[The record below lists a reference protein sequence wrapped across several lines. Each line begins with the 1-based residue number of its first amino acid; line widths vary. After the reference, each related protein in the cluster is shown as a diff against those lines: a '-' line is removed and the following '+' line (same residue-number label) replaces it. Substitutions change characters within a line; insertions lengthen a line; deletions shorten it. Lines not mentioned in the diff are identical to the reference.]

1 MPNQCP
7 QLFYLRLKSW
17 GNGQG
22 EKLSEINPSLKEV
35 RYDKG
40 LKVAALAADKIMMN
54 SNHTE
59 VLSNEGQYVHLI
71 LSLFN

>member
-1 MPNQCP
+1 MFCG
-7 QLFYLRLKSW
+7 K
-17 GNGQG
+17 GQD

-59 VLSNEGQYVHLI
+59 VLSNEGMNLI
-71 LSLFN
+71 LGFGLSII

>member
-1 MPNQCP
+1 MLP
-7 QLFYLRLKSW
+7 W

-59 VLSNEGQYVHLI
+59 VLSNEGKNLI
-71 LSLFN
+71 LVFGVLFKTWSHIY